1 MKHRIPA
8 ILTAAI
14 LLLTPIR
21 ARAVGVL
28 SYSEAPNGTVR
39 VLLSEGL
46 YEGFMLVTDETVTLE
61 QIAAVKGVADVVPL
75 NEMDDMD
82 HEWTTDI
89 IDVFSAYG
97 NDTVIWQ
104 VQLKPAY
111 MEIYREYCQDFTIL
125 IDGAY
130 DAVWLHY
137 TDYGFARWNGSL
149 QVSYRSGERPD
160 ADRLF
165 RQMEVEDR
173 AEEFWVDWRM
183 MLEDWEHTVSARQM
197 TNAEYW
203 AARQEAGI
211 ETDYEIICIAEQFA
225 DEIREIYGNAYGAQ
239 CRVDFTLKETH
250 RAYDGG
256 SVWADI
262 GDCNMDHAVDA
273 QDAAMVLQLAA
284 AMGAGETPRL
294 TDEQRDRADVNRDD
308 VMNATDASSILRYAA
323 ARGSG
328 EMQSFAE
335 MVR

>member
-14 LLLTPIR
+14 LLMSPIR
-21 ARAVGVL
+21 ARAVGVQ
-28 SYSEAPNGTVR
+28 SYSEEPDGTVR

-46 YEGFMLVTDETVTLE
+46 YEGFMLVTDDTVTRE

-75 NEMDDMD
+75 SEMQDITYQ
-82 HEWTTDI
+82 WSPDI

-149 QVSYRSGERPD
+149 QVSYRSGEHPD

-173 AEEFWVDWRM
+173 AEAFWVDWRM
-183 MLEDWEHTVSARQM
+183 MLEEWERTVSAREM
-197 TNAEYW
+197 TAAEYRT
-203 AARQEAGI
+203 ARQDAGI

-225 DEIREIYGNAYGAQ
+225 DEIRGIYGDAYGAQ

-250 RAYDGG
+250 RAYDGA

-273 QDAAMVLQLAA
+273 QDAAMVLQIAA

-294 TDEQRDRADVNRDD
+294 TDAQRDRADVNRDD
-308 VMNATDASSILRYAA
+308 VMNATDASCILRYAA

-328 EMQSFAE
+328 EVQSFAE
-335 MVR
+335 MAR